1 MDSIMEEAK
10 GVKVIA
16 DVKAPFTEKDY
27 EEIDA
32 LCEVLITHCGV
43 TRENS
48 KSHWVKLT
56 ASDLIDMMVDL
67 KIDMADFGK
76 KHAKETE
83 ADGYITIN
91 GTTPERKP
99 K

>member
-1 MDSIMEEAK
+1 MEEAK

-16 DVKAPFTEKDY
+16 DIKTPFTKKDY

-67 KIDMADFGK
+67 KIDMGEFGK

-83 ADGYITIN
+83 ADGFITMT
-91 GTTPERKP
+91 GKGSTYE
-99 K
+99 

>member
-1 MDSIMEEAK
+1 MEEAK

-16 DVKAPFTEKDY
+16 DIKTPFTNKDY

-67 KIDMADFGK
+67 KIDMGEFGK

-83 ADGYITIN
+83 ADGFITMT
-91 GTTPERKP
+91 GKGSTYE
-99 K
+99 